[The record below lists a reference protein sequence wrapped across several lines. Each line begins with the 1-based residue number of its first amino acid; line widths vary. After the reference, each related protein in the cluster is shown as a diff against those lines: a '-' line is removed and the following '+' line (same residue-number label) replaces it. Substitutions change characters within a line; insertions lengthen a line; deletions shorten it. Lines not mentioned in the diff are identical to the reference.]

1 MVQAEYDMSE
11 AEYNKRHKKALKDAD
26 PSYTEKKKPKKKKKE
41 PKCTLR
47 MEEPDEGWSGLV

>member
-1 MVQAEYDMSE
+1 V
-11 AEYNKRHKKALKDAD
+11 RKKLIWEKEILELQKQLKT
-26 PSYTEKKKPKKKKKE
+26 PKKKKE